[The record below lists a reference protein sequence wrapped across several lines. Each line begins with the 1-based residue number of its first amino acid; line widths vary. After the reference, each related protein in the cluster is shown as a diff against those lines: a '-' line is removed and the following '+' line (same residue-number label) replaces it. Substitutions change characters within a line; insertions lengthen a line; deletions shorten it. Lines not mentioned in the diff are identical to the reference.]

1 MILFGQILRTLREDK
16 DLKQSD
22 LASLLNISSSAYGF
36 YEQGK
41 REPSLDSL
49 IKLSE
54 FFDVSI
60 DYLLGLTSEN
70 KPNNVSAISNAPSLS
85 QQLNDEDIEVLE
97 YYHKLDKIDKQW
109 IIGQMIDLDRKSHQK
124 ENDIRDPKQA

>member
-1 MILFGQILRTLREDK
+1 MILFGQILRTLREEK

-22 LASLLNISSSAYGF
+22 LASMLNISSSAYGF
-36 YEQGK
+36 YERGK

-60 DYLLGLTSEN
+60 DYLLGLASESN
-70 KPNNVSAISNAPSLS
+70 PKNVSNIPNTPSLS
-85 QQLNDEDIEVLE
+85 QLLSDEDIEVLE
-97 YYHKLDKIDKQW
+97 YYHKLEKVDRQW
-109 IIGQMIDLDRKSHQK
+109 IIGQMIDLYRKNYKS
-124 ENDIRDPKQA
+124 ENTIQDPKQA